1 MEVIGLSI
9 CGGVQISAATFP
21 VCFVCMRVFFD
32 LLFDPSWFVYT
43 YIHKYLY
50 TYNSYVYVFTFC
62 SSLSMFGCFDRCPLP
77 GNAPLRHTWPNALK
91 LQQSIGVTWNV
102 FKGAGHRVVA
112 TCRVVANVFSCVC
125 LGSVRVCGHVMTCCH
140 SAEELIKLCVCVC
153 ASEGW
158 QKMQPA
164 WASLRLLSHLIHEAI
179 FHLNG
184 TVCETIWMFR
194 CCDMMRCAP
203 CFLSSLML
211 NSGKDESEDAVDAII
226 RTASTMRPQT
236 LSVSRPCS
244 RVSGWYL
251 VQRNRYSCRW

>member
-1 MEVIGLSI
+1 ME
-9 CGGVQISAATFP
+9 AFKFP
-21 VCFVCMRVFFD
+21 RQHFLFVLCVCVCFLTFCLIQVD
-32 LLFDPSWFVYT
+32 L
-43 YIHKYLY
+43 YIRIYISIYIY
-50 TYNSYVYVFTFC
+50 TYNSYVYVFIFC

-112 TCRVVANVFSCVC
+112 TCRVVANVFSCGC

-140 SAEELIKLCVCVC
+140 SAEELIKLCVC

-244 RVSGWYL
+244 RVSG
-251 VQRNRYSCRW
+251 

>member
-1 MEVIGLSI
+1 MPFARQCAVAPHVAECLEAPTEHWSNVECLQRSRPPGGCHLP
-9 CGGVQISAATFP
+9 CGGQ
-21 VCFVCMRVFFD
+21 CVFLC
-32 LLFDPSWFVYT
+32 LLGFRPCLWTCYDMLP
-43 YIHKYLY
+43 
-50 TYNSYVYVFTFC
+50 FC
-62 SSLSMFGCFDRCPLP
+62 RRIDK
-77 GNAPLRHTWPNALK
+77 T
-91 LQQSIGVTWNV
+91 
-102 FKGAGHRVVA
+102 
-112 TCRVVANVFSCVC
+112 
-125 LGSVRVCGHVMTCCH
+125 
-140 SAEELIKLCVCVC
+140 VCVC

-244 RVSGWYL
+244 RVSG
-251 VQRNRYSCRW
+251 